1 MKQFSSETGCSKTF
15 IQGLIILFFRPYW
28 HAFHDMI
35 IMMIGFKH
43 FWIRLKYLILAF
55 PNFELAGYVFC
66 FWPNL
71 ARDMELFVRWGFEI
85 YFCFLNPPKRTAR
98 PPQTNFRKKLFWSY
112 FVLFFAFFG
121 HFAAAV
127 QEKDARP
134 WNFVFSVNQQA
145 LRCMAHMNFVQFR
158 SFRAHF
164 VNQILAAN
172 AGSKI
177 FSKSLGFAGFEP
189 W

>member
-1 MKQFSSETGCSKTF
+1 MLNPYFLSLADLQLTSGASSMCLIMKQFSSETGCSKTF

-71 ARDMELFVRWGFEI
+71 ARDMELFVR
-85 YFCFLNPPKRTAR
+85 
-98 PPQTNFRKKLFWSY
+98 
-112 FVLFFAFFG
+112 
-121 HFAAAV
+121 
-127 QEKDARP
+127 
-134 WNFVFSVNQQA
+134 
-145 LRCMAHMNFVQFR
+145 
-158 SFRAHF
+158 
-164 VNQILAAN
+164 
-172 AGSKI
+172 
-177 FSKSLGFAGFEP
+177 
-189 W
+189 